1 MTAIYKRELRAL
13 FHSFIGW
20 LFLAACFLMMGIYFT
35 AYNMLMGY
43 PSIAYVLQSVIFL
56 FMIAIPILTMRILAE
71 DRRQKTD
78 QLILTAPVSVS
89 GIVFGKYLALL
100 TFFAIPAAVIGITP
114 LILSR
119 FGTFQMGESYV
130 ALLGFFLY
138 GALGLAI
145 GLLFSSLTESI
156 VIAAVLTFTALFLGY
171 LMPGV
176 CSIISQSG
184 NFLTNILGAF
194 DMVGR
199 FDAMAGGSLYV
210 PSVVYFLT
218 LTILILLYAIQSIQK
233 RRYSISGKGI
243 RLGNYSIGLLIVST
257 ALTVVVNILVLKLPE
272 NMISI
277 DVTSNKMYSITK
289 DTKKLVE
296 ALPEDVTVYVLADEE
311 TKDANL
317 DITLQKMAD
326 LSKHLTVRYV
336 DPAVNPMFYRDYAE
350 TEPTANSLIVVGPMR
365 SRVVDYSDIYEYEM
379 DYTYYNYQITGYD
392 GEGQIMSAIA
402 YVTTDDMPKIYVV
415 VGHGELELEGA
426 YTRSILKENI
436 EYEELSLL
444 TVDKIPED
452 AQALIMDAPIRDY
465 SDDDVEKIISYL
477 EEGNNALIIPTQ
489 TEETLT
495 NFEKILEFYGVSTI
509 DGMIFEADTDRY
521 YAQIPFYI
529 FPKINYDEITSGIYD
544 AAVFAP
550 YSQGLSY
557 QSETGEIMFTPLLE
571 TSDEAYSKVDLESV
585 AEDYRRMDED
595 IAGPLTLAL
604 KAEKQLAGGAVSQ
617 AVIVATENLF
627 TEDADG
633 IVPGNNVKL
642 FGGIVSALA
651 AHESSVSIP
660 VKYFDTTV
668 LAFTTRTVYFV
679 GVFAILLL
687 PAGCLLAGFAIW
699 FYRRRK

>member
-1 MTAIYKRELRAL
+1 MKAIYKRELQAL

-56 FMIAIPILTMRILAE
+56 FMIVIPVLTMRSLAE

-78 QLILTAPVSVS
+78 QLILTAPVSVT
-89 GIVFGKYLALL
+89 GIVLGKYLALL
-100 TFFAIPAAVIGITP
+100 TFFAIPVMAAGITP
-114 LILSR
+114 LLLSR
-119 FGTFQMGESYV
+119 FGSFQVGESYV

-138 GALGLAI
+138 GALSLAI
-145 GLLFSSLTESI
+145 GLFVSSLTESI
-156 VIAAVLTFTALFLGY
+156 VIAAVLTFVALFLGY
-171 LMPGV
+171 LMPGI

-184 NFLTNILGAF
+184 NFLTSALGAF

-210 PSVVYFLT
+210 PSVVYFVTIT
-218 LTILILLYAIQSIQK
+218 LLILLYTVQSIQK

-243 RLGNYSIGLLIVST
+243 RLVNYSIGLLVVST
-257 ALTVVVNILVLKLPE
+257 ALTIAVNILVRKLPE
-272 NMISI
+272 NVISI
-277 DVTSNKMYSITK
+277 DVTSNKMYSITE
-289 DTKKLVE
+289 DTKQLIE
-296 ALPEDVTVYVLADEE
+296 ALSEDVTIYVLASEE

-317 DITLQKMAD
+317 DITLQKMAG
-326 LSKHLTVRYV
+326 LSAHLAVRYV
-336 DPAVNPMFYRDYAE
+336 DPAVNPMFYKDYADS
-350 TEPTANSLIVVGPMR
+350 EPTANSLIVVGPVR

-392 GEGQIMSAIA
+392 GEGQILSAVSF
-402 YVTTDDMPKIYVV
+402 VTTDDMPKIYIV

-426 YTRSILKENI
+426 YTRSILKENV

-444 TVDKIPED
+444 TVEEIPAD
-452 AQALIMDAPIRDY
+452 AQALIVDAPIRDY
-465 SDDDVEKIISYL
+465 SEDDVEKVLSYL
-477 EEGNNALIIPTQ
+477 EQGRNALIIPAQ
-489 TEETLT
+489 TNEPLT
-495 NFEKILEFYGVSTI
+495 NFDRILEFYGVSTI
-509 DGMIFEADTDRY
+509 EGMIFEADASRY

-529 FPKINYDEITSGIYD
+529 FPEIAYD
-544 AAVFAP
+544 AITAGILDGAVFAP

-557 QSETGEIMFTPLLE
+557 QPEAADILYTPLLE

-585 AEDYRRMDED
+585 TEDYNRTGED

-604 KAEKQLAGGAVSQ
+604 KAEKQLADGAVSQ

-633 IVPGNNVKL
+633 IVPGNNIKL
-642 FGGIVSALA
+642 FGGVISALT
-651 AHESSVSIP
+651 AHESSVSVP
-660 VKYFDTTV
+660 VKYFDMTI
-668 LAFTTRTVYFV
+668 LAFTTQTVYMV
-679 GVFAILLL
+679 GVFAILLI
-687 PAGCLLAGFAIW
+687 PTGCLVTGFAIW
-699 FYRRRK
+699 LYRRRR